1 MPNYKALSNSA
12 ENKISKI
19 ESHFANLEEEAGVQK
34 EHWHSEVDRIFS
46 NLNSHMKSLKDRH
59 MTVLRSVQSQLSSQN
74 CTMVQTVQQN
84 KDILSSNN
92 MSLINLYKSKL
103 TEFRKCPHIPD
114 FPQPSLQ
121 TNTDENGEHSVTFG
135 RYTAKLTHTLIG
147 DESYLPKFLMQS
159 EVVAVIST
167 SLQEI
172 CRIACLLSDRAWV
185 SGNENTI
192 KCVDIFGFVHYTVNM
207 TSEKYPFDLTLNND
221 GELLY
226 SDLVHR
232 RVNIVK
238 NGEQTQTLFNT
249 PTGWHP
255 EGLHCSR
262 SGDILVSVRT
272 TYGG

>member
-1 MPNYKALSNSA
+1 
-12 ENKISKI
+12 
-19 ESHFANLEEEAGVQK
+19 
-34 EHWHSEVDRIFS
+34 
-46 NLNSHMKSLKDRH
+46 
-59 MTVLRSVQSQLSSQN
+59 MTVLKSVQSQLSSQN

-147 DESYLPKFLMQS
+147 DESYLPKLLMQS
-159 EVVAVIST
+159 EVVAVILT

-192 KCVDIFGFVHYTVNM
+192 KCVDIFGFVHYTVKM
-207 TSEKYPFDLTLNND
+207 TSEKYPSDLTLNND

-226 SDLVHR
+226 RFSSQTSEHCQKWRTNSDLVQYPDRMAPRGTALLQIRGHS
-232 RVNIVK
+232 
-238 NGEQTQTLFNT
+238 GQ
-249 PTGWHP
+249 
-255 EGLHCSR
+255 CSDNLR
-262 SGDILVSVRT
+262 W
-272 TYGG
+272 